1 MRSAIL
7 KWGIVLAILVIGICA
22 GLLLIMYSEADDAA
36 GGVLLGYLLIG
47 GTLLLGARTARSK
60 A

>member
-1 MRSAIL
+1 MKSSVLR
-7 KWGIVLAILVIGICA
+7 WGIALGILVIGVCA
-22 GLLLIMYSEADDAA
+22 GVLLIMYSEADDAP

-47 GTLLLGARTARSK
+47 GALLLGASTARHK